1 MDFSIRLFFMNYL
14 ENNGMQYSSLSNTLI
29 SFSSSNHN
37 YIFEYDPQTERQYFR
52 FILPNIESNQV
63 DENIRNRISEL
74 NRNIKLVKFVEMND
88 NVWIMAEQFCYSS
101 ESIDSLFNRLIG
113 LLDYALS
120 RYRSL

>member
-1 MDFSIRLFFMNYL
+1 
-14 ENNGMQYSSLSNTLI
+14 MQYSSLSNTLI